1 MGRWG
6 AHVKD
11 IVVCL
16 FFVVSWIKKS
26 KKIRANEKSVCGGV
40 LRHPPKKQGCA
51 NVQIVAQTRINT
63 GRIVFHKCA
72 NKKCKIK
79 TFALFIKI

>member
-6 AHVKD
+6 DHVKD

-16 FFVVSWIKKS
+16 FFCGFLDKKNQKKS
-26 KKIRANEKSVCGGV
+26 EQMKDLFVGGV

-51 NVQIVAQTRINT
+51 NVQIVAQTCINT
-63 GRIVFHKCA
+63 SKTVFREYA
-72 NKKCKIK
+72 NKSGKFK
-79 TFALFIKI
+79 TFACF